1 MSDIA
6 KILLLRMSFESD
18 IGIFTFVDDGV
29 AGSRD
34 RAPAT

>member
-1 MSDIA
+1 MPDIGE
-6 KILLLRMSFESD
+6 ILLLRMSFESD